1 MHARTRLP
9 ILATP
14 GMDPRFTRLRFHSQ
28 DPANGT
34 PGVPAGGAPAGG
46 APAGGTP
53 AGGTP
58 AGGAPAG
65 GAPAPT
71 PAPGTGAPAGGTPP
85 AADLPKPAGVS
96 DEAWAALGDPGK
108 RALVAER
115 EAREQAVASAAAL
128 QKQIDDASKTAEE
141 KAAEALAE
149 AQQRAS
155 AAETRA
161 AKYDAAAN
169 AGLPLEL
176 APRLVGSTPEE
187 LAADAVSLK
196 AQLGATPA
204 GTPKPGNPRPD
215 PSQGGGAGTEHD
227 PREAGKAE
235 ARRRFGKTE

>member
-1 MHARTRLP
+1 MHARTRRLP

-46 APAGGTP
+46 APAGG
-53 AGGTP
+53 AP

-65 GAPAPT
+65 GAPAPAPT
-71 PAPGTGAPAGGTPP
+71 PGAPAGTPP
-85 AADLPKPAGVS
+85 AADLPKPSGVT

-115 EAREQAVASAAAL
+115 EAREQATAQAAAL

-187 LAADAVSLK
+187 LAADAVNLK

-204 GTPKPGNPRPD
+204 GTPKPGTPRPD
-215 PSQGGGAGTEHD
+215 PSQGGGAGTEVD